1 MAIKYT
7 VVKYHNPQGEEDAVY
22 YRPRAIKTDDYTAE
36 QLERDINDATS
47 LSDVDIH
54 SALFAIN
61 KQLRKEL
68 LAGRTIVLDGIG
80 RISIGMDTKS
90 ITEEERNAEGFN
102 PSRYIKSLHL
112 NFRPC
117 SSILKELRELKT
129 LKYIPEK

>member
-1 MAIKYT
+1 MSIRYT
-7 VVKYHNPQGEEDAVY
+7 VVKYHNPQGEEGVEY
-22 YRPRAIKTDDYTAE
+22 YRPRVVKTDDYTAD
-36 QLERDINDATS
+36 QLEQDINDATS

-102 PSRYIKSLHL
+102 PSKYIKSLHL

-117 SSILKELRELKT
+117 ASILKELRELKT

>member
-1 MAIKYT
+1 MAVRYT

-36 QLERDINDATS
+36 QLEQDINDATS

-117 SSILKELRELKT
+117 SSILRELREMKS

>member
-1 MAIKYT
+1 MPIKYT

-36 QLERDINDATS
+36 QLEQDINDATS

-80 RISIGMDTKS
+80 RISIGMDTMS

-102 PSRYIKSLHL
+102 PSKYIKSLHL

-117 SSILKELRELKT
+117 ASILKELRELKT